1 MKKKFVSI
9 TTLLVLLMATLFLVI
24 DSGSTANAQESS
36 TNLLANP
43 GFEGAFSGFVP
54 IFPYQQEQCKVAGV
68 CNTAQVPGSWT
79 PWWTPQSDSDEDWQN
94 RMPEYKP
101 VCPYA
106 PCPWPERLAGG
117 QQALQYFTFWGSHQ
131 AGFYQTA
138 SVPANATLKFS
149 IFGQAWSTSG
159 DSATSKDP
167 TGVNMRIGIDPTG
180 GINPY
185 SATVVWSGFANPYDA
200 YVPFEVIAQAQGDKV
215 TVFTWSNPTEAR
227 KHNDIYWDEAALVT
241 TDGSAI
247 QTVVNPT
254 TGEVSTVAPVNS
266 SVRFVPAGPTPTPNA
281 QGINEVLVESGD
293 TLWSIA
299 ARAGLTLDE
308 LLELNPNLSRD
319 SFINWGDR
327 IVIGRSG
334 AAAAPSDSG
343 GVPETAEAEATP
355 EPEAAEA
362 EEAVEVAEAAEP
374 EPVVE
379 EESESASEEVAEAES
394 AEAEEAAPAVEA
406 EPEPTATPSTGA
418 ICLLAFDDANSDG
431 LYGTG
436 ESLRSDVAFTLAKD
450 QAVVSNYITD
460 GVNEPFCIEGLD
472 PGNYRISRSLTE
484 GEIATN
490 GTDWGAS
497 ILAGTRQRF
506 DFGSRIEEA
515 AMESSEMADAE
526 IAEADTSMEEEAG
539 TDSSAAVGEG
549 AVEEAADGES
559 DSGGV
564 TSWLVWI
571 ILAIALIL
579 IIGVALVIMS
589 ARRATIE

>member
-1 MKKKFVSI
+1 MKKKFISV
-9 TTLLVLLMATLFLVI
+9 TTLMVLLMATLFLVI

-36 TNLLANP
+36 TNLLGNP

-106 PCPWPERLAGG
+106 PCPWPDRLAGG

-131 AGFYQTA
+131 AGFYQTVN
-138 SVPANATLKFS
+138 VPANATLKFS

-159 DSATSKDP
+159 DGATSKDP

-185 SATVVWSGFANPYDA
+185 SGTVVWSGFANPYDA
-200 YVPFEVIAQAQGDKV
+200 YIPFEVIAQAQGDKV

-247 QTVVNPT
+247 QTVVDPT
-254 TGEVSTVAPVNS
+254 TGAVSTVAPVNAN
-266 SVRFVPAGPTPTPNA
+266 VRFVPAGPTPTPNA

-308 LLELNPNLSRD
+308 LLALNPNLTRD

-334 AAAAPSDSG
+334 AAPSDGG
-343 GVPETAEAEATP
+343 GVPETAEAEPTP
-355 EPEAAEA
+355 EPESAEA
-362 EEAVEVAEAAEP
+362 AEAVEVAEAAEP
-374 EPVVE
+374 EPVS
-379 EESESASEEVAEAES
+379 EESAAASEEAVEVEA
-394 AEAEEAAPAVEA
+394 AVEEAPAVEA
-406 EPEPTATPSTGA
+406 EPEATATPSTGA

-472 PGNYRISRSLTE
+472 PGNYRISRSLTD

-490 GTDWGAS
+490 GVDWGAS
-497 ILAGTRQRF
+497 ILAGTRQQF
-506 DFGSRIEEA
+506 DFGSRIDEA
-515 AMESSEMADAE
+515 AMASSEIAE
-526 IAEADTSMEEEAG
+526 VAEADTAMEEEDAS

-549 AVEEAADGES
+549 AVEEAADAEAE
-559 DSGGV
+559 SGGV

-579 IIGVALVIMS
+579 IVGVALVIMS